1 MDSERDQMLVK
12 LPDNCSL
19 TQIFWRS
26 KKLPEWKVLKIFMN
40 FYKQAPQC
48 NGNLPIFNFS
58 WIMSVVQPLF
68 PSHFTVS
75 TEYNTIQ

>member
-48 NGNLPIFNFS
+48 NAMEIYLFS
-58 WIMSVVQPLF
+58 TSRELCR
-68 PSHFTVS
+68 
-75 TEYNTIQ
+75 